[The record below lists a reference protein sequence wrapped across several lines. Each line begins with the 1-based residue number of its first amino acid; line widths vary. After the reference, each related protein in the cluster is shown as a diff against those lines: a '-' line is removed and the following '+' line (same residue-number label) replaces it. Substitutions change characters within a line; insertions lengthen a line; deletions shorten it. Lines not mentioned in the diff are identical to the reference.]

1 MKEIDVTQITKVVA
15 DLCIKACVVVAPDI
29 REYMEKAIGVELGAA
44 KQVLSDMLKNQDI
57 AKERKM
63 PICQDTG
70 MAVVFLE
77 IGQDL
82 RIVGGNIAD
91 AVHEGVRQGYEEG
104 YLRKSVVADP
114 INRVNTKDNT
124 PAVIHYDIV
133 PGDGLKITVSPKG
146 FGSENMSRLAMLVP
160 AAGIEGVK
168 KFVVET
174 VTKADSNAC
183 PPIIVGVGI
192 GGTFDLCAKMA
203 KKALLRKIGSCHPD
217 AYWAG
222 IEAELL
228 EEINA
233 TGIGPSGFGGFT
245 TAMAVHINTYATHI
259 AGLPVAVNIG
269 CHVNRH
275 EEIQL

>member
-1 MKEIDVTQITKVVA
+1 MREIDVSQITNAIA
-15 DLCIKACVVVAPDI
+15 DLCIKACVIVAPDI
-29 REYMEKAIGVELGAA
+29 REYMEKAIGVELGVA

-70 MAVVFLE
+70 LAVVFLE

-82 RIVGGNIAD
+82 RIVGGNLAD
-91 AVHEGVRQGYEEG
+91 AVHEGVRRGYEEG

-114 INRVNTKDNT
+114 ISRVNTKDNT

-146 FGSENMSRLAMLVP
+146 FGSENMSRLVMLVP

-168 KFVVET
+168 NFVVET

-192 GGTFDLCAKMA
+192 GGTFDFSANMA
-203 KKALLRKIGSCHPD
+203 KKALLRKIGSNHPD
-217 AYWAG
+217 PYWAG